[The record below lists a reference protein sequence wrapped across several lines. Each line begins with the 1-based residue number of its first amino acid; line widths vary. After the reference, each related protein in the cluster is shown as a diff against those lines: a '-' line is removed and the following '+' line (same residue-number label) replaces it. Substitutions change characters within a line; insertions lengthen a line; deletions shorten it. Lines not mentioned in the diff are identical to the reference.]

1 MTQPKDDSQPE
12 EITPS
17 LGIPGAK
24 DVLAQL
30 TSLSRWK
37 ISGQVTSVMNTNIKI
52 GGMAGLVP
60 IGDLV
65 SVERM
70 NAPPILAEVVGFSGG
85 DAVAFPLGLI
95 DGVRPGASV
104 MRAGPPQIAPSDGW
118 LGHVVDA
125 MGNPIDGS
133 CSTLPPGPQRR
144 SIRTEPPPPMTRKRL
159 GNIVPLGVR
168 AFDAFI
174 PCRRG
179 QRLGIFAGSG
189 VGKSSLVSL
198 LASHA
203 QCDVIIV
210 GLIGERGREVR
221 EFWEDTIPDAA
232 RHRTL
237 VVAATSDQPPILR
250 RWCAYT
256 AMTLAE
262 HFRDQGKHVV
272 LILDT
277 ITRFCHALREVY
289 LSIGEPPSV
298 RGYTPGVFTEIPQL
312 LERAGPGREGTGD
325 ITGLF
330 SVLIESDDTNDP
342 IADFIRG
349 ILDGH
354 VVMDRALAERG
365 VYPAIDVLKSLSRGG
380 EACLPPEMRK
390 LVREARNLMA
400 TWERVADLV
409 RMGAYRTGTDPEVD
423 RAIAI
428 QPLIE
433 KNFLI
438 QSKSETNP
446 IDDIE
451 GKLRACLNP
460 A

>member
-1 MTQPKDDSQPE
+1 MLE
-12 EITPS
+12 
-17 LGIPGAK
+17 
-24 DVLAQL
+24 QL
-30 TSLSRWK
+30 TTLSRWK
-37 ISGQVTSVMNTNIKI
+37 ISGRVTTVMNTNMRI
-52 GGMAGLVP
+52 GGMGGLVP

-70 NAPPILAEVVGFSGG
+70 NNTPILAEIVGFNGD
-85 DAVAFPLGLI
+85 DAVAFPLGQI
-95 DGVRPGASV
+95 DGIRPGAEV
-104 MRAGPPQIAPSDGW
+104 THAGPPQIAPSDAW

-125 MGNPIDGS
+125 MGRPIDGS
-133 CSTLPPGPQRR
+133 CTTLPAGPKKR
-144 SIRTEPPPPMTRKRL
+144 SIRSEPPPPMTRKRL
-159 GNIVPLGVR
+159 GSIMPLGVR
-168 AFDAFI
+168 TFDAFI
-174 PCRRG
+174 PCRQG
-179 QRLGIFAGSG
+179 QRLGMFAGSG

-198 LASHA
+198 LTSHA
-203 QCDVIIV
+203 KCDIIIV

-221 EFWEDTIPDAA
+221 EFWEDTIPDAE

-262 HFRDQGKHVV
+262 YFRDQGKHVI

-289 LSIGEPPSV
+289 LSLGEPPSV

-312 LERAGPGREGTGD
+312 LERAGPGQEGTGD

-354 VVMDRALAERG
+354 VVMDRSLAERG

-380 EACLPPEMRK
+380 ESHLPPEMRT
-390 LVREARNLMA
+390 LVRDARNIMA

-423 RAIAI
+423 RAIAV

-438 QSKSETNP
+438 QRKDEAHP
-446 IDDIE
+446 VADIE
-451 GKLRACLNP
+451 AKLRACLYP
-460 A
+460 E